1 MSSGSARAKRESK
14 ERARIKSFD
23 ERETK
28 MFCFV

>member
-1 MSSGSARAKRESK
+1 MSNGSARAKREMR

-28 MFCFV
+28 VFCFV